1 MLELRMVAESL
12 ERNREGILMWYDHSV
27 NNGLCEGMNSL
38 IQTTKRIARGYRNV
52 NNFISMCYLRNGH
65 LDIRF

>member
-1 MLELRMVAESL
+1 MAS
-12 ERNREGILMWYDHSV
+12 ERKQSEKRDQDLLHTADFR
-27 NNGLCEGMNSL
+27 

-52 NNFISMCYLRNGH
+52 NNFIAMCYLRNGH